1 MKTLLIQNLCCE
13 TPLSVILVWFS
24 HAQIPSYIIELES
37 RYYITFRFVK
47 KKFCTTKF
55 KKGFLPWQ
63 TKDLFR
69 KPDPLQFKPSQED
82 TIFDRTQRI
91 LYIQLCKMNVVRSE
105 EEKTAHLQK
114 LAISK
119 KSTIF
124 VQLWRNLV
132 KTIASWGNHFHQVS

>member
-1 MKTLLIQNLCCE
+1 MKTVLIQNLCCE
-13 TPLSVILVWFS
+13 TPLTVIVVWFS

-69 KPDPLQFKPSQED
+69 KPDPLQFKPSQDD
-82 TIFDRTQRI
+82 TNFDHTQRI
-91 LYIQLCKMNVVRSE
+91 LYIQLCKMNVVPLINRITLRVEIIHLKSATIYLLK
-105 EEKTAHLQK
+105 KTLSYGLAK
-114 LAISK
+114 LEVK
-119 KSTIF
+119 KKAT
-124 VQLWRNLV
+124 R
-132 KTIASWGNHFHQVS
+132 